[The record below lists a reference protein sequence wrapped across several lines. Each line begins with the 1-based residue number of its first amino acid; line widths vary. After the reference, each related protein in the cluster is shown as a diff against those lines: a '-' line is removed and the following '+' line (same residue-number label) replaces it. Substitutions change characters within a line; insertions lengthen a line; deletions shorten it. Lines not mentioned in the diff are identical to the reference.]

1 MVVCDGI
8 RHLRLTRNF
17 HLPVHLCSYRFSTR
31 KAVLIL
37 LSSLTFATGCSRFK
51 AKPAEQYVYVTAKS
65 ANLRDR
71 VAAVSNRTGAVT
83 NGDRLKIL
91 DHGRHFLKVQ
101 TEKGEIGWIE
111 EKAVATGQAAG
122 EFDKLKEQH
131 KADPEVASAVV
142 RDSVYMHLKPG
153 RDSERFYL
161 LAEGEKLKL
170 LKRATLIKSVNP
182 ALVARAQK
190 PIPQA
195 AGSDAKRKGAAPPPP
210 PPAPPA
216 PGAPAPLAG
225 TLPQAA
231 QFPLELADTALIVSA
246 LGGLLA
252 VSATMALMLALG
264 PLFIV
269 SLLFTWT
276 RGLFVAW
283 VRVLLGAMLG
293 TIAVPLVLALD
304 LGIVERQVISLRNL
318 VDASQPPGFLPLAIV
333 ATALASAV
341 VLFALLAA
349 VIRVAA
355 GLQIPQVVS
364 NGVGSLFV
372 PPARAE
378 RGSAATAQ
386 TGDGPTAFID
396 SRNRAA
402 QLADAV
408 RAQARRDD
416 GSMPEQVRIVR
427 LAGATQRSDPAAAP
441 SVSSSGPPLGQTG
454 RRIRQ
459 RRTIGAQRRD
469 MTT

>member
-1 MVVCDGI
+1 MDG
-8 RHLRLTRNF
+8 
-17 HLPVHLCSYRFSTR
+17 C
-31 KAVLIL
+31 
-37 LSSLTFATGCSRFK
+37 
-51 AKPAEQYVYVTAKS
+51 PAFDALAPYVTAVITFADCRTLS
-65 ANLRDR
+65 LGEGVYRAMGAGTPFGTALTGLLTIFVALIGYRMLLGSMLSLRDGVLLALR
-71 VAAVSNRTGAVT
+71 LGVVLTLATQWPAYKTLVFDVVTGAPGELAAGMSGGSGGGT
-83 NGDRLKIL
+83 SGDLSPTAIAARIDGVSAAIADL
-91 DHGRHFLKVQ
+91 VSP
-101 TEKGEIGWIE
+101 
-111 EKAVATGQAAG
+111 ATVSVPLSPQNGQA
-122 EFDKLKEQH
+122 
-131 KADPEVASAVV
+131 
-142 RDSVYMHLKPG
+142 PG
-153 RDSERFYL
+153 Q
-161 LAEGEKLKL
+161 
-170 LKRATLIKSVNP
+170 V
-182 ALVARAQK
+182 
-190 PIPQA
+190 
-195 AGSDAKRKGAAPPPP
+195 PPLPGQ
-210 PPAPPA
+210 PAPTA
-216 PGAPAPLAG
+216 QVGAAPLAG

-246 LGGLLA
+246 LGGLLT

-304 LGIVERQVISLRNL
+304 LGIVERQVVALRNL
-318 VDASQPPGFLPLAIV
+318 VDANQPPGFLPLAIV

-355 GLQIPQVVS
+355 GLQIPEAVS
-364 NGVGSLFV
+364 NGVGSLFA
-372 PPARAE
+372 PSDRTE
-378 RGSAATAQ
+378 RGSPAPAQ
-386 TGDGPTAFID
+386 NGDGPAAPID

-416 GSMPEQVRIVR
+416 GSLPEQVRIVR
-427 LAGATQRSDPAAAP
+427 LAGAAQRSDPAAAP
-441 SVSSSGPPLGQTG
+441 GASSSGPPLGQTG

-459 RRTIGAQRRD
+459 RSTIGAQRRD

>member
-195 AGSDAKRKGAAPPPP
+195 AGSDAKRKGA
-210 PPAPPA
+210 
-216 PGAPAPLAG
+216 
-225 TLPQAA
+225 
-231 QFPLELADTALIVSA
+231 
-246 LGGLLA
+246 
-252 VSATMALMLALG
+252 
-264 PLFIV
+264 
-269 SLLFTWT
+269 
-276 RGLFVAW
+276 
-283 VRVLLGAMLG
+283 
-293 TIAVPLVLALD
+293 
-304 LGIVERQVISLRNL
+304 
-318 VDASQPPGFLPLAIV
+318 
-333 ATALASAV
+333 
-341 VLFALLAA
+341 
-349 VIRVAA
+349 
-355 GLQIPQVVS
+355 
-364 NGVGSLFV
+364 
-372 PPARAE
+372 
-378 RGSAATAQ
+378 
-386 TGDGPTAFID
+386 PT
-396 SRNRAA
+396 
-402 QLADAV
+402 
-408 RAQARRDD
+408 
-416 GSMPEQVRIVR
+416 P
-427 LAGATQRSDPAAAP
+427 AP
-441 SVSSSGPPLGQTG
+441 SVPAEAPTPPSMEDWWLVRDSQGHTGWLFARMMDVDAPDSLTRYAEGQRIVGAYVLTTVHDEEAPGPVKDVPIYVTVLSPYKAGLPYDFDQIRVFTWSTARHRYETG
-454 RRIRQ
+454 FREKNIEGYLPVTIGKMKDPYGKTAAAQ
-459 RRTIGAQRRD
+459 AELPSFTYKLLPADAPAVTPDPGTGAMIPNRTITRTYRMEGNFMHRISQPGVTLEAEAHPVFEEKKEKKRKKR
-469 MTT
+469 